1 MSNEVIVL
9 ITKDRPFT
17 LEKTLDQLGNMGTN
31 TIIIDDSTTDVTYEF
46 VSNRYKRRNITYHG
60 RGEQNALLLKYK
72 NLKLKNFIKPL
83 GTKDWNL
90 GFVRNY
96 ALVVAKSLGYE
107 KVLFMDDDIIV
118 RQPECVDQIF
128 VKASSYDFV
137 GARITGMA
145 DDSAVGHVM
154 RACDGEF
161 FEFLSGGFLAFN
173 INKVSE
179 YFLNYYN
186 EDQIWL
192 FLHPPGT
199 RFESYCEV
207 VQQQYNPFENA
218 LMKALKQEYGEILEE
233 GAEEA
238 FGCGDHYLLLKN
250 DFWKEICDTR
260 LDYLNRLPGLL
271 AHKEINYIGL
281 SIYQALTDYHSR
293 ISHASFVNV
302 FQQYFENRELWNTT
316 LGSI

>member
-9 ITKDRPFT
+9 ITKDRPST
-17 LEKTLDQLGNMGTN
+17 LEKTLEQLGNGDTN
-31 TIIIDDSTTDVTYEF
+31 TIIMDDSITDVTYKL
-46 VSNRYKRRNITYHG
+46 VSDRYKRRNITYHG
-60 RGEQNALLLKYK
+60 KSEQNALLLKYK
-72 NLKLKNFIKPL
+72 NLKLKSFIKPL
-83 GTKDWNL
+83 GMKDWNL

-96 ALVVAKSLGYE
+96 ALIVAKSFGYE

-118 RQPECVDQIF
+118 RHLECVEQIF

-145 DDSAVGHVM
+145 DDSVVGHVM
-154 RACDGEF
+154 RVCDGEF

-192 FLHPPGT
+192 FLHSMGT
-199 RFESYCEV
+199 RFESCCEV
-207 VQQQYNPFENA
+207 VQQQYDPFENA
-218 LMKALKQEYGEILEE
+218 VMKALKQEYGEILEE

-238 FGCGDHYLLLKN
+238 FRCGNHHLLLKN

-260 LDYLNRLPGLL
+260 LDYLNRLPELL
-271 AHKEINYIGL
+271 VHKEINYIGL
-281 SIYQALTDYHSR
+281 SIYRALIDYHSK
-293 ISHASFVNV
+293 ISQESFISV
-302 FQQYFENRELWNTT
+302 FRQYFENRGLWNTI
-316 LGSI
+316 LVSI